1 MGENSFDSDMATR
14 RGFTD
19 HEHLDEVEL
28 IHMNGRVFDYQLG
41 RFLSVD
47 PYIQEPGNS
56 QSINPYSYIMNNP
69 MAGTDPTGYRAEE
82 GQCQHSGYFCSVIV
96 FSGQTRGEGSKQSAS
111 VQESNGTVNQAESPL
126 ASAGVGGSESMK
138 TEEIGSQFNQV
149 GTWGTENGM
158 ETVGVV
164 AQQGSRN
171 YSGLHKSV
179 LFGMGLVEGTF
190 NGIVGSNGLAT
201 SESMMGLGFMMMGG
215 RSMAEQIYDGAVDIY
230 NEVTGNYAAGEF
242 QQAGVAA
249 SGVVG
254 MALTRRPIGK
264 GPLAGGGA
272 KLENLSPADA
282 KRIQNAA
289 NRTKQ
294 DISVVGSRASG
305 KSNPNSDW
313 DYIFSGNNRQ
323 RHSARSSV
331 PRGTQGGEV
340 NSMGRETGID
350 VWQSYNPKAP
360 NYSTVNTDQP
370 HIIFRPQ

>member
-1 MGENSFDSDMATR
+1 MGENPFDSDMATR

-82 GQCQHSGYFCSVIV
+82 GRCQHSGYFCSVIV

-138 TEEIGSQFNQV
+138 TEEIGSQFDQV

-164 AQQGSRN
+164 ASR
-171 YSGLHKSV
+171 SGNEG
-179 LFGMGLVEGTF
+179 FGQFAWGMFKRFAQDTLTYAHSYITGLTPEEIGDPMGLNPVGETQTAGSEAYDDNALVINTSMVFLPGRQQQAIRSVTESVAQGKFPTKFHKRSVEEVAKLRKEF
-190 NGIVGSNGLAT
+190 
-201 SESMMGLGFMMMGG
+201 ESMKPEFI
-215 RSMAEQIYDGAVDIY
+215 RSYANSAEA
-230 NEVTGNYAAGEF
+230 
-242 QQAGVAA
+242 
-249 SGVVG
+249 
-254 MALTRRPIGK
+254 
-264 GPLAGGGA
+264 
-272 KLENLSPADA
+272 A
-282 KRIQNAA
+282 KRFTPQQLAKMNKSGRLPKGYIVHHKNPLFRGGDNSFDNFRVMNAKFHQKY
-289 NRTKQ
+289 NKRLHWY
-294 DISVVGSRASG
+294 DEG
-305 KSNPNSDW
+305 KNI
-313 DYIFSGNNRQ
+313 YQ
-323 RHSARSSV
+323 
-331 PRGTQGGEV
+331 
-340 NSMGRETGID
+340 
-350 VWQSYNPKAP
+350 K
-360 NYSTVNTDQP
+360 
-370 HIIFRPQ
+370 